1 MKRLGNRSM
10 FVPKRFN
17 RDGDRAM
24 FSVIILYQK
33 GRLDDYA
40 MATELNY
47 PEIIKK
53 ILLEYLKYD
62 SADDVIKS
70 SVSFDDEHGNYV
82 LLQAGW
88 RGDDYLQGAVIHIQL
103 IDGKIWV
110 QYDGTEYGVA
120 NELVDAEIPKSDIV
134 LGFRHPSVRQYTGF
148 ARL

>member
-1 MKRLGNRSM
+1 
-10 FVPKRFN
+10 
-17 RDGDRAM
+17 
-24 FSVIILYQK
+24 
-33 GRLDDYA
+33 

-62 SADDVIKS
+62 PADDVIKS

-103 IDGKIWV
+103 IDGKIWI

-120 NELVDAEIPKSDIV
+120 NELVDEGVPNTDIV
-134 LGFRHPSVRQYTGF
+134 LGFRHPSVRQYTEF
-148 ARL
+148 AIR

>member
-1 MKRLGNRSM
+1 
-10 FVPKRFN
+10 
-17 RDGDRAM
+17 
-24 FSVIILYQK
+24 
-33 GRLDDYA
+33 
-40 MATELNY
+40 MATKLNY

-62 SADDVIKS
+62 SPDDVIKS

-88 RGDDYLQGAVIHIQL
+88 RGDEYLQGSVIHIQL
-103 IDGKIWV
+103 IDNKIWI

-120 NELVDAEIPKSDIV
+120 NELVDAGITKADIV

-148 ARL
+148 AVVIA

>member
-1 MKRLGNRSM
+1 
-10 FVPKRFN
+10 
-17 RDGDRAM
+17 
-24 FSVIILYQK
+24 
-33 GRLDDYA
+33 

-47 PEIIKK
+47 SEIIKK

-62 SADDVIKS
+62 SVDDVIKS

-88 RGDDYLQGAVIHIQL
+88 RGDDYLQGAIIHIQL
-103 IDGKIWV
+103 IGDKIWV

-120 NELVDAEIPKSDIV
+120 NELADAGIPKSDIV

-148 ARL
+148 SIV

>member
-1 MKRLGNRSM
+1 
-10 FVPKRFN
+10 
-17 RDGDRAM
+17 
-24 FSVIILYQK
+24 
-33 GRLDDYA
+33 

-62 SADDVIKS
+62 SLDDVIKS

-88 RGDDYLQGAVIHIQL
+88 RGNEYLQGSVIHIQL
-103 IDGKIWV
+103 IDNKIWI

-120 NELVDAEIPKSDIV
+120 NELVDAGIPKTEIM
-134 LGFRHPSVRQYTGF
+134 LGFRHPSVRQYTGLRNHDLITKSKSLYINHLILDMAIIKNF
-148 ARL
+148 VLKYLVWNLPSL